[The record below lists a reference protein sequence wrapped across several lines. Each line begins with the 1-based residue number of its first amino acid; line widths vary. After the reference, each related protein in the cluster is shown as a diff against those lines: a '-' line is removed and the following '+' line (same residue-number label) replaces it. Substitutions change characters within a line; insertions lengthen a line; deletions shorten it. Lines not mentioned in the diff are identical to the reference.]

1 MAISASQQFKHF
13 NSIKVRLE
21 LGWCGVE
28 KLLVDDFNSI
38 KVRLELPSLTN
49 ISVSNINFNSIK
61 VRLERPN
68 GRSKTIAQKFQFH
81 KGTIRTFFF
90 GIVSFCA
97 YKFQFHKGTIRTCFS
112 ANSLLLV
119 LIISIP

>member
-38 KVRLELPSLTN
+38 KVRLELAVALASK
-49 ISVSNINFNSIK
+49 SV
-61 VRLERPN
+61 VDE
-68 GRSKTIAQKFQFH
+68 FQFH
-81 KGTIRTFFF
+81 KGTIRTHCL
-90 GIVSFCA
+90 GIYNILIFNR
-97 YKFQFHKGTIRTCFS
+97 IRGCKV
-112 ANSLLLV
+112 NKYY
-119 LIISIP
+119 